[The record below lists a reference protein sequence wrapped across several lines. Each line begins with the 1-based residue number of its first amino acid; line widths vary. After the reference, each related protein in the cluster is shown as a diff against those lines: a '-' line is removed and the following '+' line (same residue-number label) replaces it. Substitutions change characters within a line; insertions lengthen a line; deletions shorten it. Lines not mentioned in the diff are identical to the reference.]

1 MPRMV
6 INRSP
11 GPPENEGGAADKD
24 FQTGL
29 VVSISFGHAMNDSY
43 TSFLAPL
50 LPALIAKLAL
60 SKTQAGLLAFMQ
72 SFPSLLQPF
81 IGHLSDRV
89 SLRYFIILSPAGVAT
104 MMSLLGVAPSYGVVV
119 LLVMV
124 AGLSSASLHAVAPA
138 IAGRL
143 SGRKLGR
150 GIGIW
155 MVGGTLGFTVG
166 PVIVVT
172 AVKLLGLEG
181 TPWLMIG
188 GWLASAILFLRLRHL
203 PPPPSMIG
211 EERSW
216 RTALHALK
224 PLLVPLVGLIVMR
237 ALMVAATFIFL
248 PTFLAERGAN
258 FSLAGVSVSIAA
270 GAGIIGSLLGGSM
283 SDRWGRRRVLFI
295 STLLAPILMFILLQV
310 SGWAL
315 FPVLIGIGIVMPPAQ
330 VIMMAIVQENCPENR
345 ALANSLYLSLAF
357 ISESTGAVV
366 LGALGDLFGLH
377 LAYAASAVIVLLS
390 LPLVLLLPQ
399 EAPVSLDGAGP
410 R

>member
-1 MPRMV
+1 MAT
-6 INRSP
+6 NHNSS
-11 GPPENEGGAADKD
+11 GPENEPPAPDQD
-24 FQTGL
+24 FQTGF
-29 VVSISFGHAMNDSY
+29 VVSMAFAHATNDTY

-60 SKTQAGLLAFMQ
+60 SRTQAGLLAFMQ
-72 SFPSLLQPF
+72 SSPSLLQPF

-89 SLRYFIILSPAGVAT
+89 DLRYFIILSPAVVAT
-104 MMSLLGVAPSYGVVV
+104 MMSLLGVAPTYGVLV
-119 LLVMV
+119 LLVVV

-150 GIGIW
+150 GMGFW

-166 PVIVVT
+166 PIIVVT
-172 AVKLLGLEG
+172 AVRLLGLEG

-188 GWLASAILFLRLRHL
+188 GWAASAILFLRLRQL
-203 PPPPSMIG
+203 PPPLPMID

-216 RTALHALK
+216 RTAVHALR
-224 PLLVPLVGLIVMR
+224 PLLVPLVGLTVMR
-237 ALMVAATFIFL
+237 APMVAATFIFL
-248 PTFLAERGAN
+248 PTFLTERGAN
-258 FSLAGVSVSIAA
+258 FWFAGVSVSVVA

-283 SDRWGRRRVLFI
+283 SDRLGRRLVMFLFMLAAP
-295 STLLAPILMFILLQV
+295 LLIFALLRV

-315 FPVLIGIGIVMPPAQ
+315 LPVLIGLGIVMLPAQ
-330 VIMMAIVQENCPENR
+330 VIMMAIVQENCPQNR
-345 ALANSLYLSLAF
+345 ALANGLYLSLAF
-357 ISESTGAVV
+357 ISESAAAVV

-377 LAYAASAVIVLLS
+377 LAYAASAVILLLS

-399 EAPVSLDGAGP
+399 EAPVPPSGAVP

>member
-1 MPRMV
+1 M
-6 INRSP
+6 
-11 GPPENEGGAADKD
+11 
-24 FQTGL
+24 
-29 VVSISFGHAMNDSY
+29 
-43 TSFLAPL
+43 
-50 LPALIAKLAL
+50 
-60 SKTQAGLLAFMQ
+60 
-72 SFPSLLQPF
+72 
-81 IGHLSDRV
+81 
-89 SLRYFIILSPAGVAT
+89 
-104 MMSLLGVAPSYGVVV
+104 
-119 LLVMV
+119 
-124 AGLSSASLHAVAPA
+124 
-138 IAGRL
+138 
-143 SGRKLGR
+143 
-150 GIGIW
+150 GIW

-216 RTALHALK
+216 RTGLHALR

-237 ALMVAATFIFL
+237 ALMVAATWIFL
-248 PTFLAERGAN
+248 PTFLTERGAN

-315 FPVLIGIGIVMPPAQ
+315 FPVLIGLGIVMPPAQ

-357 ISESTGAVV
+357 ISESTGALV
-366 LGALGDLFGLH
+366 LGVLGDLFGLH
-377 LAYAASAVIVLLS
+377 LAYAASAVILLLS
-390 LPLVLLLPQ
+390 LPLILLLPQ